1 MQHRAPAVALL
12 SGGPDSA
19 TAAAIRAEACDISF
33 LHFDYGQ
40 AQEPNELASAETIA
54 RHFGKSVDVFKVPEL
69 TSFFG
74 RASNGVLTGSSCPTL
89 GHGEAYDALPYIFG
103 WAYSIAVSYAIVQG
117 IRRLIIGV
125 NGLDAELD
133 PQFREEALRAFER
146 SVRIATDLSDF
157 VLDAP
162 LLHTSKAS
170 VMALGDKLGLP
181 LHSTWSCLRPVNGVH
196 CGKCRGCL
204 RRQQAFQVSNIA
216 DATSYVSPTDASLIQ
231 LPSAEES
238 FWKNQTVTTQS
249 NTSTMIPESQIY
261 QSTDANQKIS
271 STK

>member
-89 GHGEAYDALPYIFG
+89 GHGEAYDELPYIFG

-125 NGLDAELD
+125 KGSFPE
-133 PQFREEALRAFER
+133 Q
-146 SVRIATDLSDF
+146 SVVTVYDQDE
-157 VLDAP
+157 
-162 LLHTSKAS
+162 
-170 VMALGDKLGLP
+170 
-181 LHSTWSCLRPVNGVH
+181 SCVAKGVV
-196 CGKCRGCL
+196 RY
-204 RRQQAFQVSNIA
+204 S
-216 DATSYVSPTDASLIQ
+216 
-231 LPSAEES
+231 
-238 FWKNQTVTTQS
+238 
-249 NTSTMIPESQIY
+249 STMIEKMKGMKSEELDFFFDRKGEVINRDY
-261 QSTDANQKIS
+261 MVFLD
-271 STK
+271 